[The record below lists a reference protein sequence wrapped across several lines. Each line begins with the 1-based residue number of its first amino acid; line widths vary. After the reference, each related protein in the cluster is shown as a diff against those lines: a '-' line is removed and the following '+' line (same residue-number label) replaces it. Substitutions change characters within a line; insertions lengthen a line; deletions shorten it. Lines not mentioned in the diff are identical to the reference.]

1 MCGNI
6 SPRKISERRVELT
19 GDFFTPPAYTPKETI
34 YVFRCH
40 CGATFTHRA
49 KDGERSNQTIGTMNE
64 DGREALAEEAQRLQ
78 CEIGRKVDNPN
89 YLFRGDNGEACIANL
104 RAVAQQCEAK
114 GLHVAAERLSQLAH
128 DAMRRW
134 KD

>member
-6 SPRKISERRVELT
+6 SPRKISERRVALT
-19 GDFFTPPAYTPKETI
+19 RDSFIPPAYAPKETI
-34 YVFRCH
+34 YVYRCN

-49 KDGERSNQTIGTMNE
+49 KDGEGPNQTVGTMNE
-64 DGREALAEEAQRLQ
+64 NGREALAEEAQRLQ
-78 CEIGRKVDNPN
+78 REIGRKVDNPN
-89 YLFRGDNGEACIANL
+89 YVFRGDNGEACIANL

-114 GLHVAAERLSQLAH
+114 GLHVAAGRLSQLAQ

-134 KD
+134 EE